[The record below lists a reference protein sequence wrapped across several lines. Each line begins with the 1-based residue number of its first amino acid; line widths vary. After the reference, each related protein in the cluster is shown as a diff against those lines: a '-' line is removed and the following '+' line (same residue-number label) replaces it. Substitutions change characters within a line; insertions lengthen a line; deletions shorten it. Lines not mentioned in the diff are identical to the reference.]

1 MTPASALLQ
10 GLRASTEAEESVML
24 DSRWRAEFERGL
36 LPIGSCLRRAGITAD
51 QVTVAGLATSLFTGW
66 AIAQGRFGWA
76 AAGLAASGLTDV
88 LDGAVAKSGGT
99 AGPRGAF
106 FDSVCDR
113 ISDVV
118 VMAGAAWYLAGT
130 QPHLSL
136 LPFTVAALSFLVSY
150 ERSRAEA
157 LGLDGKGGLMERA
170 ERMAVLGVG
179 LTFGVLVPTLWVLA
193 VLTGTTALQRFV
205 KVWRQVP
212 PVAPASPADQRRGL
226 WVTIWPVRSD
236 ESGLAGWR
244 WAARPPG
251 DRAERSRLSRW
262 LLSARP
268 PASEPS
274 RRRWP
279 ASRPTAGVRSQLRRL
294 RSRTRP

>member
-1 MTPASALLQ
+1 
-10 GLRASTEAEESVML
+10 ML
-24 DSRWRAEFERGL
+24 DHRWRAEVERGL
-36 LPIGSCLRRAGITAD
+36 LPIGSCLRRLGVTAD
-51 QVTVAGLATSLFTGW
+51 QVTLVGLAASLFTAV

-106 FDSVCDR
+106 FDSVSDR
-113 ISDVV
+113 VSDAL
-118 VMAGAAWYLAGT
+118 VMAGAAWYLAGS
-130 QPHLSL
+130 QPRLSL
-136 LPFTVAALSFLVSY
+136 LPFTVAALSLLVSY
-150 ERSRAEA
+150 ERSKAEA

-170 ERMAVLGVG
+170 ERMFVLGVG
-179 LTFGVLVPTLWVLA
+179 LIFGALVPTLWLLA
-193 VLTGTTALQRFV
+193 VLTGATALQRFV

-212 PVAPASPADQRRGL
+212 PLVPSVPGDDRRGL
-226 WVTIWPVRSD
+226 WVTIRPVRSD
-236 ESGLAGWR
+236 ESRLAGWR

-262 LLSARP
+262 LVSPRP
-268 PASEPS
+268 PGSEPA
-274 RRRWP
+274 RRWWP
-279 ASRPTAGVRSQLRRL
+279 TSRPSAGVRSQLRRL

>member
-1 MTPASALLQ
+1 
-10 GLRASTEAEESVML
+10 ML

-36 LPIGSCLRRAGITAD
+36 LPIGSRLRRAGITAD
-51 QVTVAGLATSLFTGW
+51 QVTVVGLAASGFTGW

-118 VMAGAAWYLAGT
+118 VMAGAAWYLAGR

-150 ERSRAEA
+150 ERSRAES
-157 LGLDGKGGLMERA
+157 LGLVGKGGLMERA

-179 LTFGVLVPTLWVLA
+179 LTFGVLVPTLWLLA
-193 VLTGTTALQRFV
+193 VLTGTTALHRFV

-212 PVAPASPADQRRGL
+212 PVAPAPADGRRDL
-226 WVTIWPVRSD
+226 WVTIRPVRSD
-236 ESGLAGWR
+236 ESRLAGWR

-268 PASEPS
+268 PPSQPS
-274 RRRWP
+274 RRWWST
-279 ASRPTAGVRSQLRRL
+279 SRPRAGVRSQLRRL

>member
-1 MTPASALLQ
+1 MLDQRWRARVEQ
-10 GLRASTEAEESVML
+10 GLRPVG
-24 DSRWRAEFERGL
+24 SR
-36 LPIGSCLRRAGITAD
+36 LRRAGITAD
-51 QVTVAGLATSLFTGW
+51 QVTLVGLAASVFTGL

-76 AAGLAASGLTDV
+76 AVGLAVSGLTDV

-106 FDSVCDR
+106 FDSVADR
-113 ISDVV
+113 VSDAV
-118 VMAGAAWYLAGT
+118 VMAGAAWYLAGR
-130 QPHLSL
+130 QPQLSL
-136 LPFTVAALSFLVSY
+136 LPFAVAVLSFLVSY

-170 ERMAVLGVG
+170 ERMALLGVG
-179 LTFGVLVPTLWVLA
+179 LIVGALVPTLWLLV
-193 VLTGTTALQRFV
+193 VLTGATALQRFV

-212 PVAPASPADQRRGL
+212 VVPPVPGDERRGL
-226 WVTIWPVRSD
+226 WVTTRPVRSD
-236 ESGLAGWR
+236 ESRLAGWR

-268 PASEPS
+268 PASESS
-274 RRRWP
+274 RRWWST
-279 ASRPTAGVRSQLRRL
+279 SRPTAGVRSQLRRL